1 MLKQTKIMKNNYTLG
16 HVTVLLKFGTLSSSH
31 EEVLTG
37 IDPEA

>member
-1 MLKQTKIMKNNYTLG
+1 MKNNYTLG

-31 EEVLTG
+31 EVLTG